1 MYVGQEQDRGF
12 GIGIQMIKAII
23 YDKDGTLMQFDAF
36 WVPIARA
43 AIKQIVKDSTA
54 SGGAFSDGIV
64 KEIERKIGIKGNTA
78 DACGIL
84 CGGTYSQFAAVITRV
99 LRDSGATDKSIDRY
113 AVEKAL
119 FAHIEDGKVLPPC
132 DNLRKKLEDAR
143 KRARLF
149 VVTTDNRTIT
159 EVCLEKLGI
168 KDLFD
173 EIYCDDGKI
182 PHKPD
187 PFAALDIAKKNG
199 LKKKEIFMVG
209 DTATDRDFADNAG
222 INFVY
227 VGSNADVSG
236 TCAYNAGSVCDA
248 TDMILAR
255 GDSE

>member
-1 MYVGQEQDRGF
+1 
-12 GIGIQMIKAII
+12 MIKAII

-43 AIKQIVKDSTA
+43 AIKQIVNDSAA
-54 SGGAFSDGIV
+54 SVGAISDGIV
-64 KEIERKIGIKGNTA
+64 NEIERKIGINGNTA
-78 DACGIL
+78 DTHGIL

-99 LRDSGATDKSIDRY
+99 LQNSGGTDKSIDRY

-119 FAHIEDGKVLPPC
+119 FANIGEGKILPPC
-132 DNLRKKLEDAR
+132 DNLRKKLEDAK

-149 VVTTDNRTIT
+149 VVTTDDRTIT

-168 KDLFD
+168 RDLFD
-173 EIYCDDGKI
+173 EVYCDDGKI

-187 PFAALDIAKKNG
+187 PFAALDIAKKYG

-236 TCAYNAGSVCDA
+236 SCAYNVGNVCDA
-248 TDMILAR
+248 TDMILAC
-255 GDSE
+255 GDAE